1 MTSWLTRWCGI
12 LLAFLVCGGA
22 CGSSSASRSGSGGAG
37 GGGGGAGGTDAPS
50 DGTVDFPGD
59 EGSSDASS
67 ETSACPVDGAVV
79 TDPFAGVWTGVQGSE
94 TFTFT
99 NNTGCSTWTGS
110 VGATICDLC
119 VGTYVQTDAGVASAT
134 QQCRPVGACSA
145 SAAHTDTG
153 PYKLSGCSITYDY
166 NFGSGSASFVATRVS
181 DTTVD
186 VCGQIDGGTD

>member
-1 MTSWLTRWCGI
+1 MTSWRTLWSGI
-12 LLAFLVCGGA
+12 LLALLVGGGA
-22 CGSSSASRSGSGGAG
+22 CGGSSGSRSGSGGAG
-37 GGGGGAGGTDAPS
+37 GGGAAGTGAPS
-50 DGTVDFPGD
+50 DSTVDSPGD
-59 EGSSDASS
+59 GASSDASS
-67 ETSACPVDGAVV
+67 EASACPVDGAVV
-79 TDPFAGVWTGVQGSE
+79 TDPFAGVWTGIQGNE

-99 NNTGCSTWTGS
+99 NNAGCSTWTGS
-110 VGATICDLC
+110 VGEAICDLC

-134 QQCRPVGACSA
+134 LQCHPVGACSV

>member
-1 MTSWLTRWCGI
+1 M
-12 LLAFLVCGGA
+12 AVLVCGGA

-37 GGGGGAGGTDAPS
+37 GGGSGGGGGAAGTDASS
-50 DGTVDFPGD
+50 DGTVDSPGD
-59 EGSSDASS
+59 GGSPDASS
-67 ETSACPVDGAVV
+67 EASACPVDGAVV

-99 NNTGCSTWTGS
+99 NNAGCSTWTGS
-110 VGATICDLC
+110 VGGMICDLC

-134 QQCRPVGACSA
+134 LQCHPVGACSV

-166 NFGSGSASFVATRVS
+166 NFGSGSASFMATRVS
-181 DTTVD
+181 DTTAD
-186 VCGQIDGGTD
+186 VCGQVDGGTD